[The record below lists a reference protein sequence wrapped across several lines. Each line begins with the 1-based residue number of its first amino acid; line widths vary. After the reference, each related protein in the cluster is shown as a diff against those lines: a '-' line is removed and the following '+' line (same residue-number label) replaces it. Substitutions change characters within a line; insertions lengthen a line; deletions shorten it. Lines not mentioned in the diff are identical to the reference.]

1 MLPSECRRIPDSQ
14 PHPDAISA
22 MQIEKVDGFFVS
34 AKCPEGGRYTRVMTA
49 SPIPDDV
56 LAQQLTF
63 SIDRSK
69 KLGAFELVKRIVQ
82 VCNEL
87 LPAGRSYKL
96 DGKLAECGCFLFFF
110 HFKMLYSCQ
119 QYFSRLNNYFQIFHL
134 IRNL

>member
-1 MLPSECRRIPDSQ
+1 
-14 PHPDAISA
+14 

-69 KLGAFELVKRIVQ
+69 KLGAYSSFILKCYTAANNIFPIKELFSNISF
-82 VCNEL
+82 N
-87 LPAGRSYKL
+87 PKL
-96 DGKLAECGCFLFFF
+96 VEK
-110 HFKMLYSCQ
+110 
-119 QYFSRLNNYFQIFHL
+119 
-134 IRNL
+134 RNLTKGNPYQRTNTVKIH